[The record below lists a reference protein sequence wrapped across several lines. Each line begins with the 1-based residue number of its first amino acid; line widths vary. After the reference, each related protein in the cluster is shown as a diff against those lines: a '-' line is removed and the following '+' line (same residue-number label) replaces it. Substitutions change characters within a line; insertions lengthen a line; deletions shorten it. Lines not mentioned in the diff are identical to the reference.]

1 MKTATKTRFD
11 ARLTN
16 EQKALFEQA
25 ALILGSRSLTEF
37 ILAAASREA
46 DRVIGD
52 NQVRLLS
59 SKIDHEVFFKA
70 LMNPPAPNDGLK
82 KAASKYKKWKKGQSL
97 TTALPA

>member
-1 MKTATKTRFD
+1 MKTVTKTRFD

-25 ALILGSRSLTEF
+25 AQILGSRSLTEF

-52 NQVRLLS
+52 NQVKLLS
-59 SKIDHEVFFKA
+59 TKADHEVFFKA
-70 LMNPPAPNDGLK
+70 LMNPPAPNDRLK
-82 KAASKYKKWKKGQSL
+82 KAAAKYKKWTKSPSVK
-97 TTALPA
+97 TAVHV